1 MEGAE
6 MWVVDGSEGR
16 LIVCRCRVKVVPS
29 YEPYLRALVGTTLA
43 SMQILARVCTATL
56 LEYPYEL
63 VLLLIVYTHVST
75 KVRS

>member
-43 SMQILARVCTATL
+43 SMQILARVCTATRVCIRART
-56 LEYPYEL
+56 P
-63 VLLLIVYTHVST
+63 THSMHT
-75 KVRS
+75 C